1 MQTQKSRER
10 VRTSLMPHGL
20 PGFVRS
26 STFRLSLFYVLLFLL
41 SVGALFAFIYV
52 QTIATIDR
60 ETDQATKTDA
70 AALVQEYTVQ
80 GLAGLIEAVEDRVAP
95 DRAGDGLYLLVDE
108 DGAPLAANIHSWPTA
123 EPDARGWIA
132 FTINR
137 SDGPHQARGLTYA
150 LKDGSKLLV
159 AHDLK
164 ARLDFQGVMI
174 DAGYYSLAL
183 ILVLGVGGGLL
194 ISRRMLDRLGAIN
207 RAAERIMAG
216 DLGHRIETTGAGDE
230 FDRLSDTLN
239 AMLEEIRRLMNGM
252 QTVTDN
258 IAHDL
263 RSPLTRMRSRL
274 EMALLDPADTEAQR
288 QAIERTIDDADQLL
302 ATFKALLSIADA
314 ESGNAR
320 SSMAPLDLG
329 ALAVDV
335 VDLYGPASEEVGIS
349 MRCAVADREVGGH
362 YLTVLGSRQLLF
374 QAVSNLVDNALK
386 HTPSGG
392 TITVSASADAGGIRL
407 TVADTGSGIPAADR
421 DRVLEP
427 FVRLDTSRTTPGS
440 GLGLA
445 LVAAIARLH
454 GARLELG
461 DNRPGLAVTLTF
473 PPVALAA

>member
-1 MQTQKSRER
+1 MTR
-10 VRTSLMPHGL
+10 GL
-20 PGFVRS
+20 PSFVRS

-41 SVGALFAFIYV
+41 SVGALFVFIYV

-60 ETDQATKTDA
+60 ETDQATKADA
-70 AALVQEYTVQ
+70 AALIQEYSAQ
-80 GLAGLIEAVEDRVAP
+80 GLAGLIDAVEDRVAP
-95 DRAGDGLYLLVDE
+95 DRVGDGLYLLVDE
-108 DGAPLAANIHSWPTA
+108 DGAALAANIHSWPTA

-132 FTINR
+132 FVIER
-137 SDGPHQARGLTYA
+137 DDGPHQARGLTYA

-159 AHDLK
+159 ARDLH

-194 ISRRMLDRLGAIN
+194 ISRRMLNRLGAIN
-207 RAAERIMAG
+207 RVAERIMLG
-216 DLGHRIETTGAGDE
+216 DLSHRIETTGANDE

-252 QTVTDN
+252 RTVTDN

-274 EMALLDPADTEAQR
+274 EMALLDSGDTEAQR
-288 QAIERTIDDADQLL
+288 QAIERTIADADQLL

-314 ESGNAR
+314 ESGSAR
-320 SSMAPLDLG
+320 ASMSPLDLG
-329 ALAVDV
+329 ALVVDIG
-335 VDLYGPASEEVGIS
+335 DLYGPASEERGIT
-349 MRCAVADREVGGH
+349 MRYAEAQG
-362 YLTVLGSRQLLF
+362 TVLGSRQLLF
-374 QAVSNLVDNALK
+374 QAISNLVDNALK

-392 TITVSASADAGGIRL
+392 TITISVSSDAGGVRL
-407 TVADTGSGIPAADR
+407 TVADTGPGIPEADR

-427 FVRLDTSRTTPGS
+427 FVRLDSSRSAPGS

-454 GARLELG
+454 GARIGLA
-461 DNRPGLAVTLTF
+461 DNKPGLVVTLTF